1 MNAVA
6 STTAYLVRHGRT
18 TLNAAGV
25 LRGHVN
31 IPLDAVGQVE
41 AARLGELFAPVR
53 LAAVISSPL
62 RRALQTAAPIAAAV
76 GVVTQVDQ
84 AFVDRDYG
92 QWSGVSVDELV
103 ARFGALGAAP
113 GVEPV
118 AAFERRV
125 RDRWEAVAAELK
137 GEAYVVVTHDAVCRC
152 LVGGALGG
160 PGTPGPAISQRTGC
174 WNRLE
179 LRGGRW
185 HAVIVDALAGDGRR
199 PGATPPPH
207 ATETR
212 D

>member
-62 RRALQTAAPIAAAV
+62 RRALQTAAPLAAAV

-137 GEAYVVVTHDAVCRC
+137 GEAIAEGWFGPRVLDRVRPWIGDVVAAARGPVGVFQREVDPGQAR
-152 LVGGALGG
+152 LVGHHGSVTA
-160 PGTPGPAISQRTGC
+160 AE
-174 WNRLE
+174 RLVP
-179 LRGGRW
+179 LIL
-185 HAVIVDALAGDGRR
+185 VRR
-199 PGATPPPH
+199 L
-207 ATETR
+207 
-212 D
+212 